1 MTPVPD
7 GSVAASVTTQEKKGE
22 KKIKIP
28 PGPTRQSLPLPL
40 SVFASPRA
48 AARVAAGRP
57 RHVPAILNRRAT
69 LALRSPLSFPATVF
83 LFSSSSFSR
92 TSRAEPPAAT
102 PDSLAAVDSSPPV
115 GLPAIPHVGTSLS
128 LSSSDSDA
136 YPALGLA
143 VQGRRRS
150 PPSAAAHRRGAAAS
164 PPLLACITAGEAR
177 RLLLFP
183 VRTSPGLLRPC
194 LAAPARAA
202 AAVAAR
208 VRAHVAPRRVVAAP
222 LGGSRPLASP

>member
-28 PGPTRQSLPLPL
+28 PGPTCQSLPLPL

-57 RHVPAILNRRAT
+57 RHVPAILDRRAT

-115 GLPAIPHVGTSLS
+115 GLPSIPRVGSSLS

-164 PPLLACITAGEAR
+164 PPLLACATAGEAR
-177 RLLLFP
+177 RLLLIP
-183 VRTSPGLLRPC
+183 VRAAPGPLRP
-194 LAAPARAA
+194 RS
-202 AAVAAR
+202 
-208 VRAHVAPRRVVAAP
+208 VAPPSAGATACARRARGRAQAR
-222 LGGSRPLASP
+222 GQGSLWP

>member
-1 MTPVPD
+1 VTPVPD

-57 RHVPAILNRRAT
+57 RHVPAILDRRAT

-115 GLPAIPHVGTSLS
+115 GLPSIPRVGSSLS

-136 YPALGLA
+136 YPALGLV

-164 PPLLACITAGEAR
+164 PPLLACATAGEAR
-177 RLLLFP
+177 RLLLIP
-183 VRTSPGLLRPC
+183 VRAAPGPLRP
-194 LAAPARAA
+194 RS
-202 AAVAAR
+202 
-208 VRAHVAPRRVVAAP
+208 VAPPSAGATACARRARGRAQAR
-222 LGGSRPLASP
+222 GQGSLWP